1 MTMERIGI
9 YLLIAII
16 ALIARPFVRGWLGEI
31 GEKMV
36 KKMMQAQ
43 EIREAAEWI
52 SGDSV
57 EMAVIADIWKDREEY
72 EALWIE
78 KEAAKDRR
86 LNKSGQGLI
95 RLGEI
100 LLYAKNNVSKPGIVY
115 QNSDGDYILEIEGI
129 YFKKRYRYQEK

>member
-1 MTMERIGI
+1 
-9 YLLIAII
+9 
-16 ALIARPFVRGWLGEI
+16 
-31 GEKMV
+31 MV

-43 EIREAAEWI
+43 EIWEAAERI

-115 QNSDGDYILEIEGI
+115 QISDGDYILEIEGI